1 METENHNGTVS
12 AGAGSPFGEFE
23 SCLIP
28 NLVQKWRRNRGLRNG
43 AIACHLDGGA
53 WRGHDFDIL
62 SESRLLWIQFC
73 QLFCQLLLKIESNS
87 LKI

>member
-1 METENHNGTVS
+1 MEENGMETENHNGTVS
-12 AGAGSPFGEFE
+12 RSVENLFE
-23 SCLIP
+23 VFRTHLLL

-62 SESRLLWIQFC
+62 
-73 QLFCQLLLKIESNS
+73 
-87 LKI
+87 

>member
-12 AGAGSPFGEFE
+12 AGAGSLFRGFE

-28 NLVQKWRRNRGLRNG
+28 NLVQKWRRNCGLRNG

-53 WRGHDFDIL
+53 WRGHDFDIR
-62 SESRLLWIQFC
+62 SELRLLWTQFRYFIC
-73 QLFCQLLLKIESNS
+73 PLLLKIESNS